1 MICCVQKVSEAS
13 VKANGIAAGKIGRG
27 LLVLLGVEKGDDQ
40 AYADWAAGKIA
51 NLRVFEDENG
61 KMSRSVLDIGGSVL
75 IVSQF
80 TLAGDASKGR
90 RPDFSRAEAPA
101 RAKILYEK
109 FINTVKGII
118 GEDKTAFGV
127 FGAHMEVALINDG
140 PVTILLEKRT

>member
-1 MICCVQKVSEAS
+1 MICCIQRVSEAS
-13 VKANGIAAGKIGRG
+13 VKADGITAGKIGRG
-27 LLVLLGVEKGDDQ
+27 LLVLIGVEKGDGP
-40 AYADWAAGKIA
+40 ACADWAAGKIA
-51 NLRVFEDENG
+51 NLRVFEDEKG

-90 RPDFSRAEAPA
+90 RPDFGRAEAPA
-101 RAKILYEK
+101 KAKAIYEK
-109 FINTVKGII
+109 FINAVKEII

-140 PVTILLEKRT
+140 PVTILLEKRV